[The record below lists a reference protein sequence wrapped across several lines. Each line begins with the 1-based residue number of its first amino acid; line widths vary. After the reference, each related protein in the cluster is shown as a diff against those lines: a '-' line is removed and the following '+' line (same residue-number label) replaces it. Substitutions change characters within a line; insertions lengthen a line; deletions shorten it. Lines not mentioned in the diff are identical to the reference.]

1 MCNVRDLRERGK
13 LKIYKL
19 SPVLG
24 SIRTVKNCDLWQ
36 HFKDLRLSFS
46 IIRTSQ
52 PENKKHF
59 FQGGPFRELT
69 KHPLSFQQNKY
80 LNETT

>member
-24 SIRTVKNCDLWQ
+24 SIRTVKNYDLWQ

-59 FQGGPFRELT
+59 FQGGPFRKLT

>member
-52 PENKKHF
+52 PENKKQF
-59 FQGGPFRELT
+59 FFRVAHSGSLQSIRSAFNIIST
-69 KHPLSFQQNKY
+69 
-80 LNETT
+80 